1 MNHIVAWE
9 SYYNTVKTELAATIY
24 TPLFVLF
31 MRCYSPS
38 LSDCPAALR
47 LTRVEVSSGA
57 WNGAISGA
65 GVFAGT
71 QAGSAARPHRLRA
84 GRAQADGEVE
94 ERGDIRGGAGER
106 DAYAGCGLDNPLGD
120 LDQPRADGGEL
131 CCREPCV
138 FRQRVAHA
146 PHQSV

>member
-1 MNHIVAWE
+1 MKHIVAWE

-31 MRCYSPS
+31 MRCYSP
-38 LSDCPAALR
+38 LPSDCPAALR

-71 QAGSAARPHRLRA
+71 QQDPRHGRIGSGPVARKLTA
-84 GRAQADGEVE
+84 KWKNGATSGEALASAM
-94 ERGDIRGGAGER
+94 RM
-106 DAYAGCGLDNPLGD
+106 
-120 LDQPRADGGEL
+120 
-131 CCREPCV
+131 
-138 FRQRVAHA
+138 RVA
-146 PHQSV
+146 V